1 MGQSMTEQCHMEV
14 KDIWGIKAAKRK
26 TEGRKKKNQKLL
38 AHETNSLLI
47 LFMYFFYARKLNILL
62 L

>member
-1 MGQSMTEQCHMEV
+1 MTEQCHMEV

-38 AHETNSLLI
+38 
-47 LFMYFFYARKLNILL
+47 
-62 L
+62 